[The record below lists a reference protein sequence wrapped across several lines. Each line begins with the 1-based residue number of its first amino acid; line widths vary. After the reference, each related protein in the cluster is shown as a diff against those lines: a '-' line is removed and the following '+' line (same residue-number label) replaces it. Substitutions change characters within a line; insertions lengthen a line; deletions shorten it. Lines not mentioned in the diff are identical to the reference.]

1 MKRLLLCVVVLSRFA
16 AADMLAQES
25 TSRSAASPA
34 AAKPTV
40 EKRSDAAAKPAEK
53 DPLKAA
59 FGGSFMAP
67 SDQPITTEIYADQA
81 FFDSQNYVGTFS
93 GNVIVN
99 DPRFNL
105 QAQKLTVQV
114 SKGEPAG
121 LEKVIAEGNVAMLRE
136 QPPEP
141 GKPPMRT
148 VGRAEK
154 AVYTTKDGNIELTG
168 TPRVQSGL
176 NMHVATSPDTVM
188 IINQTGQLTTN
199 GPSRTELRQEPKAAP
214 TPKP

>member
-1 MKRLLLCVVVLSRFA
+1 MKRLLLCLLILFRFST
-16 AADMLAQES
+16 ADILAQDQ
-25 TSRSAASPA
+25 TGRAAASPNPAKPA
-34 AAKPTV
+34 AA
-40 EKRSDAAAKPAEK
+40 EKRNNPAKPAEK
-53 DPLKAA
+53 DPLKSA

-81 FFDSQNYVGTFS
+81 FFDSQNYVGTFT

-99 DPRFNL
+99 DPRFSL
-105 QAQKLTVQV
+105 QAQKLTVEV
-114 SKGEPAG
+114 SKGEAQG

-136 QPPEP
+136 QPAEP
-141 GKPPMRT
+141 GKPPTRT

-154 AVYTTKDGNIELTG
+154 AVYTTRDGNVELTG

-188 IINQTGQLTTN
+188 IINQNGQLTTN

>member
-1 MKRLLLCVVVLSRFA
+1 MKRLLLCFLFLSRFP
-16 AADMLAQES
+16 AADMLAQERTGS
-25 TSRSAASPA
+25 GAASPA
-34 AAKPTV
+34 PAKPAAAA
-40 EKRSDAAAKPAEK
+40 EKRKDAAEK

-59 FGGSFMAP
+59 FGGGFMGP

-99 DPRFNL
+99 DPRFSL

-114 SKGEPAG
+114 AKGETQG

-136 QPPEP
+136 QPAEE
-141 GKPPMRT
+141 GKPPTRT

-176 NMHVATSPDTVM
+176 NMHVATSADTVM
-188 IINQTGQLTTN
+188 IINQSGQLTTN
-199 GPSRTELRQEPKAAP
+199 GPSRTELRQEPKPAA

>member
-1 MKRLLLCVVVLSRFA
+1 MKRLLLCLLLLSRFA
-16 AADMLAQES
+16 ASDMLAQES
-25 TSRSAASPA
+25 TGRSAASPA
-34 AAKPTV
+34 AAAEKP
-40 EKRSDAAAKPAEK
+40 KNAPAKPADK

-59 FGGSFMAP
+59 LGGGFMAP

-81 FFDSQNYVGTFS
+81 FFDSQNYVGTFT

-99 DPRFNL
+99 DPRFSL

-114 SKGEPAG
+114 AKGETQG
-121 LEKVIAEGNVAMLRE
+121 LEKVVAEGNVAMLRE
-136 QPPEP
+136 QPAEE
-141 GKPPMRT
+141 GKPATRT

-154 AVYTTKDGNIELTG
+154 AVYTTKDGNVELTG

-188 IINQTGQLTTN
+188 IINQSGQLTTN
-199 GPSRTELRQEPKAAP
+199 GPSRTELRQEPKPAS